1 MPLKPPVRYY
11 WMRSRPPRSMVLPR
25 IVVTGPGVLEQL
37 PAVIAELDLPER
49 GLIVCDSNTLK
60 IAGRQV
66 NEYLEIGGHPMKK
79 VVVEG
84 ANSQELRRVEDALDG
99 IDFLVGVGG
108 GRPIDLAK
116 QAGFNKNIP
125 FVSIPTAASHDGF
138 GSARSS
144 IRQAGRK
151 TSMQA
156 IPPIAVVADTSIISK
171 APKRLLGA
179 GVGDIISNQT
189 AVLDWRL
196 DGQKADYSEYAAAL
210 SEMAAQLV
218 EDGIEKVASGT
229 EEGVR
234 LVVKALI
241 SSGVAMSIAGTSRP
255 ASGGEHKFSHWLDAN
270 CDNPALHGEQCGL
283 GSIVTMYLHG
293 GDWEKIRDTLK
304 AVNAPIN
311 SKGLGMDDSMV
322 LSAFINSKEIRP
334 QRTTILDKSTQ
345 TQIEEAALA
354 TGVIG

>member
-1 MPLKPPVRYY
+1 
-11 WMRSRPPRSMVLPR
+11 MVLPR

-84 ANSQELRRVEDALDG
+84 ANSQELLRVEDALDG

-156 IPPIAVVADTSIISK
+156 IPPIAVVADTTIISR
-171 APKRLLGA
+171 APSRLLAA
-179 GVGDIISNQT
+179 GVGDIVSNQT

-270 CDNPALHGEQCGL
+270 SDNPALHGEQCGL

-304 AVNAPIN
+304 AVKAPIN
-311 SKGLGMDDSMV
+311 SKGLGMDDGMV

-334 QRTTILDKSTQ
+334 QRTTILDKTEPKA
-345 TQIEEAALA
+345 IEEAALA

>member
-1 MPLKPPVRYY
+1 
-11 WMRSRPPRSMVLPR
+11 MRSRPPRSMVLPR

-66 NEYLEIGGHPMKK
+66 NEYLEIGGHQMKK
-79 VVVEG
+79 IVVEG
-84 ANSQELRRVEDALDG
+84 ANSQELLRVEDALDG

-156 IPPIAVVADTSIISK
+156 IPPIAVVADTTIISR
-171 APKRLLGA
+171 APSRLLAA
-179 GVGDIISNQT
+179 GVGDIVSNQT

-270 CDNPALHGEQCGL
+270 SDNPALHGEQCGL

-311 SKGLGMDDSMV
+311 SKGLGMDDGMV

-334 QRTTILDKSTQ
+334 QRTTILDKTEPKA
-345 TQIEEAALA
+345 IEEAALA

>member
-1 MPLKPPVRYY
+1 
-11 WMRSRPPRSMVLPR
+11 MVLPR

-66 NEYLEIGGHPMKK
+66 NEYLEIGGHQMKK

-84 ANSQELRRVEDALDG
+84 ANSQELLRVEDALDG
-99 IDFLVGVGG
+99 MDFLIGVGG

-156 IPPIAVVADTSIISK
+156 IPPIAVVADTTIISR
-171 APKRLLGA
+171 APSRLLAA
-179 GVGDIISNQT
+179 GVGDIVSNQT

-270 CDNPALHGEQCGL
+270 SDNPALHGEQCGL

-311 SKGLGMDDSMV
+311 SKGLGMDDGMV

-334 QRTTILDKSTQ
+334 QRTTILDKTEPKF
-345 TQIEEAALA
+345 IEEAALA

>member
-1 MPLKPPVRYY
+1 
-11 WMRSRPPRSMVLPR
+11 MRSRPPRSMILPR
-25 IVVTGPGVLEQL
+25 MVVTGPGVIEQI
-37 PAVIAELDLPER
+37 PAIVAELDIPER
-49 GLIVCDSNTLK
+49 GLIVCDKNTLG
-60 IAGRQV
+60 IAGNQV
-66 NEYLEIGGHPMKK
+66 IEYLEAGGHPMQK
-79 VVVEG
+79 VEILG
-84 ANSQELRRVEDALDG
+84 ANIEELERVESFSDG
-99 IDFLVGVGG
+99 IDFLVGIGG

-125 FVSIPTAASHDGF
+125 FISIPTAASHDGF
-138 GSARSS
+138 GSARAS
-144 IRQAGRK
+144 IRQEGSK

-156 IPPIAVVADTSIISK
+156 IPPIAVVADTNIISK
-171 APKRLLGA
+171 APKRLLAA

-189 AVLDWRL
+189 AVLDWKL
-196 DGQKADYSEYAAAL
+196 EGQKADYSEYAAAL

-270 CDNPALHGEQCGL
+270 CKTPALHGEQCGL

-293 GDWEKIRDTLK
+293 GNWEKIRDTLVT
-304 AVNAPIN
+304 VNAPVN
-311 SKGLGMDDSMV
+311 AKKLGIDDGIV
-322 LSAFINSKEIRP
+322 LSALINSKEIRP
-334 QRTTILDKSTQ
+334 QRITILDKSSQ
-345 TQIEEAALA
+345 KQIEEAALA

>member
-1 MPLKPPVRYY
+1 
-11 WMRSRPPRSMVLPR
+11 MVLPR

-60 IAGRQV
+60 IAGREV
-66 NEYLEIGGHPMKK
+66 NEYLEIGGHQMKK
-79 VVVEG
+79 IVIEG
-84 ANSQELRRVEDALDG
+84 ANSQELLRVEDAVDG
-99 IDFLVGVGG
+99 IDFLIGVGG

-156 IPPIAVVADTSIISK
+156 IPPIAVVADTTIISR
-171 APKRLLGA
+171 APSRLLAA
-179 GVGDIISNQT
+179 GVGDIVSNQT

-270 CDNPALHGEQCGL
+270 SDNPALHGEQCGL

-311 SKGLGMDDSMV
+311 SKGLGMDDGMV

-334 QRTTILDKSTQ
+334 ERTTILDKTEPKA
-345 TQIEEAALA
+345 IEEAALA

>member
-1 MPLKPPVRYY
+1 
-11 WMRSRPPRSMVLPR
+11 MVLPR
-25 IVVTGPGVLEQL
+25 IVVTGPSVLEQL

-66 NEYLEIGGHPMKK
+66 NEYLEIGGHQMKK

-84 ANSQELRRVEDALDG
+84 ANSQELLRVEDALDG

-156 IPPIAVVADTSIISK
+156 IPPIAVVADTTIISR
-171 APKRLLGA
+171 APSRLLAA
-179 GVGDIISNQT
+179 GVGDIVSNQT

-270 CDNPALHGEQCGL
+270 SDNPALHGEQCGL

-304 AVNAPIN
+304 IVNAPIN
-311 SKGLGMDDSMV
+311 SKGLGMDDDMV

-334 QRTTILDKSTQ
+334 QRTTILDKTEPKA
-345 TQIEEAALA
+345 IEEAALA

>member
-1 MPLKPPVRYY
+1 
-11 WMRSRPPRSMVLPR
+11 MVLPR
-25 IVVTGPGVLEQL
+25 IVVTGPSVLEQL

-66 NEYLEIGGHPMKK
+66 NEYLEIGGHQMKK

-84 ANSQELRRVEDALDG
+84 ANSQELLRVEDALDG
-99 IDFLVGVGG
+99 MDFLVGVGG

-156 IPPIAVVADTSIISK
+156 IPPIAVVADTTIISR
-171 APKRLLGA
+171 APSRLLAA
-179 GVGDIISNQT
+179 GVGDIVSNQT

-270 CDNPALHGEQCGL
+270 SDNPALHGEQCGL

-311 SKGLGMDDSMV
+311 AKGLGMDDGIV
-322 LSAFINSKEIRP
+322 LSAFVKSKEIRP
-334 QRTTILDKSTQ
+334 QRTTILDKTEPKA
-345 TQIEEAALA
+345 IEEAALA

>member
-1 MPLKPPVRYY
+1 
-11 WMRSRPPRSMVLPR
+11 MVLPR

-66 NEYLEIGGHPMKK
+66 NEYLEIGGHQMKK
-79 VVVEG
+79 VVDEG
-84 ANSQELRRVEDALDG
+84 ANSQELLRVEDAVDG
-99 IDFLVGVGG
+99 IDFLIGVGG

-156 IPPIAVVADTSIISK
+156 IPPIAVVADTTIISR
-171 APKRLLGA
+171 APSRLLAA
-179 GVGDIISNQT
+179 GVGDIVSNQT

-270 CDNPALHGEQCGL
+270 SDNPALHGEQCGL

-311 SKGLGMDDSMV
+311 SKGLGMDDGMV

-334 QRTTILDKSTQ
+334 QRTTILDKTEPKA
-345 TQIEEAALA
+345 IEEAALA

>member
-1 MPLKPPVRYY
+1 
-11 WMRSRPPRSMVLPR
+11 MVLPR

-60 IAGRQV
+60 IAGEQV
-66 NEYLEIGGHPMKK
+66 NEYLEIGGHQMKK

-84 ANSQELRRVEDALDG
+84 ANSQELLRVEDALDG

-156 IPPIAVVADTSIISK
+156 IPPIAVVADTTIISR
-171 APKRLLGA
+171 APSRLLAA
-179 GVGDIISNQT
+179 GVGDIVSNQT

-270 CDNPALHGEQCGL
+270 SDNPALHGEQCGL

-311 SKGLGMDDSMV
+311 SKGLGMDDGMV

-334 QRTTILDKSTQ
+334 QRTTILDKTEPKF
-345 TQIEEAALA
+345 IEEAALA

>member
-1 MPLKPPVRYY
+1 M
-11 WMRSRPPRSMVLPR
+11 
-25 IVVTGPGVLEQL
+25 VVTGPGVLEQL
-37 PAVIAELDLPER
+37 PAIIAELDIPER
-49 GLIVCDSNTLK
+49 GLIVCDSNTLQ
-60 IAGRQV
+60 IAGNQV
-66 NEYLEIGGHPMKK
+66 IEYLEAGGHPMEK
-79 VVVEG
+79 VVIEG
-84 ANSQELRRVEDALDG
+84 ANIEELAKVESYSDR
-99 IDFLVGVGG
+99 IDFLVGLGG

-116 QAGFNKNIP
+116 QAGFNKDIP
-125 FVSIPTAASHDGF
+125 FISIPTAASHDGF
-138 GSARSS
+138 GSARAS
-144 IRQAGRK
+144 IRQEGRK

-179 GVGDIISNQT
+179 GVGDVISNQT

-218 EDGIEKVASGT
+218 EDGIDKVASGS

-270 CDNPALHGEQCGL
+270 SDNPALHGEQCGL

-293 GDWEKIRDTLK
+293 GNWEKIRDTLK
-304 AVNAPIN
+304 VVNAPIN
-311 SKGLGMDDSMV
+311 AKGLGMDDGMV

-334 QRTTILDKSTQ
+334 QRTTILDKTTQ

>member
-1 MPLKPPVRYY
+1 
-11 WMRSRPPRSMVLPR
+11 MVLPR

-60 IAGRQV
+60 IAGEQV
-66 NEYLEIGGHPMKK
+66 NEYLEIGGHQMKK

-84 ANSQELRRVEDALDG
+84 ANSQELLRVEDALDG
-99 IDFLVGVGG
+99 FDFLVGVGG

-156 IPPIAVVADTSIISK
+156 IPPIAVVADTTIISR
-171 APKRLLGA
+171 APSRLLAA
-179 GVGDIISNQT
+179 GVGDIVSNQT

-270 CDNPALHGEQCGL
+270 SDNPALHGEQCGL

-311 SKGLGMDDSMV
+311 SKGLGMDDGMV

-334 QRTTILDKSTQ
+334 QRTTILDKTEPKA
-345 TQIEEAALA
+345 IEEAALA

>member
-1 MPLKPPVRYY
+1 
-11 WMRSRPPRSMVLPR
+11 MVLPR

-66 NEYLEIGGHPMKK
+66 NEYLEIGGHQMKK

-84 ANSQELRRVEDALDG
+84 ANSQELLRVEDALDG

-156 IPPIAVVADTSIISK
+156 IPPIAVVADTTIISR
-171 APKRLLGA
+171 APSRLLAA
-179 GVGDIISNQT
+179 GVGDIVSNQT

-270 CDNPALHGEQCGL
+270 SDNPALHGEQCGL

-311 SKGLGMDDSMV
+311 SKGLGMDDGMV

-334 QRTTILDKSTQ
+334 ERTTILDKTEPKA
-345 TQIEEAALA
+345 IEEAALA
-354 TGVIG
+354 TGVIA

>member
-1 MPLKPPVRYY
+1 
-11 WMRSRPPRSMVLPR
+11 MRSRPPRSMILPR
-25 IVVTGPGVLEQL
+25 MVVTGPGVIEQI
-37 PAVIAELDLPER
+37 PAIIAELDIPER
-49 GLIVCDSNTLK
+49 GLIVCDKNTLE
-60 IAGRQV
+60 IAGNQV
-66 NEYLEIGGHPMKK
+66 IEYLEAGGHPMQKI
-79 VVVEG
+79 EILG
-84 ANSQELRRVEDALDG
+84 ANIEELERVEAFSDE
-99 IDFLVGVGG
+99 IDFLVGIGG

-116 QAGFNKNIP
+116 QAGFNQDIP
-125 FVSIPTAASHDGF
+125 FISIPTAASHDGF
-138 GSARSS
+138 GSARAS
-144 IRQAGRK
+144 IRHEGSK

-156 IPPIAVVADTSIISK
+156 IPPIAVVADTNIISK
-171 APKRLLGA
+171 APKRLLAA

-189 AVLDWRL
+189 AVLDWKL
-196 DGQKADYSEYAAAL
+196 EGQEADYSEYAAAL

-218 EDGIEKVASGT
+218 ENGIEKVASGK

-270 CDNPALHGEQCGL
+270 CATPALHGEQCGL

-293 GDWEKIRDTLK
+293 GDWEKIRNTL
-304 AVNAPIN
+304 ARVNAPIN
-311 SKGLGMDDSMV
+311 AKKLGIDDGIV

-334 QRTTILDKSTQ
+334 QRITILDKSSQ
-345 TQIEEAALA
+345 KQIEEAALA

>member
-1 MPLKPPVRYY
+1 
-11 WMRSRPPRSMVLPR
+11 MRSRPPRSMVLQR

-66 NEYLEIGGHPMKK
+66 NEYLEIGGHQMKK

-84 ANSQELRRVEDALDG
+84 ANSQELLRVEDALDG

-156 IPPIAVVADTSIISK
+156 IPPIAVVADTTIISR
-171 APKRLLGA
+171 APSRLLAA
-179 GVGDIISNQT
+179 GVGDIVSNQT

-270 CDNPALHGEQCGL
+270 SDNPALHGEQCGL

-311 SKGLGMDDSMV
+311 SKGLGMDDGMV

-334 QRTTILDKSTQ
+334 QRTTILDKTEPKA
-345 TQIEEAALA
+345 IEEAALA

>member
-1 MPLKPPVRYY
+1 
-11 WMRSRPPRSMVLPR
+11 MVLPR
-25 IVVTGPGVLEQL
+25 IVVTGPSVLEQL

-66 NEYLEIGGHPMKK
+66 NEYLEIGGHQMKK

-84 ANSQELRRVEDALDG
+84 ANSQELLRVEDALDG
-99 IDFLVGVGG
+99 MDFLVGVGG

-116 QAGFNKNIP
+116 QAGFNKNIL

-156 IPPIAVVADTSIISK
+156 IPPIAVVADTTIISR
-171 APKRLLGA
+171 APSRLLAA
-179 GVGDIISNQT
+179 GVGDIVSNQT

-270 CDNPALHGEQCGL
+270 SDNPALHGEQCGL

-304 AVNAPIN
+304 IVNAPIN
-311 SKGLGMDDSMV
+311 SKGLGMDDGMV

-334 QRTTILDKSTQ
+334 QRTTILDKTEPKA
-345 TQIEEAALA
+345 IEEAALA

>member
-1 MPLKPPVRYY
+1 
-11 WMRSRPPRSMVLPR
+11 MVLPR

-66 NEYLEIGGHPMKK
+66 NEYLEIGGHQMKK
-79 VVVEG
+79 IVIEG
-84 ANSQELRRVEDALDG
+84 ANSQELLRVEDALDS

-116 QAGFNKNIP
+116 QAGFNTNIP

-156 IPPIAVVADTSIISK
+156 IPPIAVVADTTIISR
-171 APKRLLGA
+171 APSRLLAA
-179 GVGDIISNQT
+179 GVGDIVSNQT

-270 CDNPALHGEQCGL
+270 SDNPALHGEQCGL

-311 SKGLGMDDSMV
+311 SKGLGMDDGMV

-334 QRTTILDKSTQ
+334 QRITILDKIEPKA
-345 TQIEEAALA
+345 IEEAALA

>member
-1 MPLKPPVRYY
+1 
-11 WMRSRPPRSMVLPR
+11 MRSRPARSMILPR
-25 IVVTGPGVLEQL
+25 MVVTGPGVLEQL
-37 PAVIAELDLPER
+37 PAIIAELDIPER
-49 GLIVCDSNTLK
+49 GLIVCDSNTLQ
-60 IAGRQV
+60 IAGNQV
-66 NEYLEIGGHPMKK
+66 IEYLEAGGHPMEKIEI
-79 VVVEG
+79 EG
-84 ANSQELRRVEDALDG
+84 ANIEELAKVESYSDR
-99 IDFLVGVGG
+99 IDFLVGIGG

-125 FVSIPTAASHDGF
+125 FISIPTAASHDGF
-138 GSARSS
+138 GSARAS
-144 IRQAGRK
+144 IRQEGRK

-171 APKRLLGA
+171 APKKLLGA

-218 EDGIEKVASGT
+218 EDGIDKVASGS

-270 CDNPALHGEQCGL
+270 SDNPALHGEQCGL

-304 AVNAPIN
+304 IVNAPIN
-311 SKGLGMDDSMV
+311 AKGLGMDDGMV

-345 TQIEEAALA
+345 TQIEEAALT

>member
-1 MPLKPPVRYY
+1 
-11 WMRSRPPRSMVLPR
+11 MVLPR

-66 NEYLEIGGHPMKK
+66 NEYLEIGGHQMKK

-84 ANSQELRRVEDALDG
+84 ANSQELLRVEDALDG
-99 IDFLVGVGG
+99 FDFLVGVGG

-156 IPPIAVVADTSIISK
+156 IPPIAVVADTTIISR
-171 APKRLLGA
+171 APSRLLAA
-179 GVGDIISNQT
+179 GVGDIVSNQT

-270 CDNPALHGEQCGL
+270 SDNPALHGEQCGL

-304 AVNAPIN
+304 TVNAPIN
-311 SKGLGMDDSMV
+311 SKGLGMDDGMV

-334 QRTTILDKSTQ
+334 QRTTILDKTEPKA
-345 TQIEEAALA
+345 IEEAALA

>member
-1 MPLKPPVRYY
+1 MI
-11 WMRSRPPRSMVLPR
+11 LPR
-25 IVVTGPGVLEQL
+25 MVVTGPGVIEQI
-37 PAVIAELDLPER
+37 PAIVAELDIPER
-49 GLIVCDSNTLK
+49 GLIVCDKNTLE
-60 IAGRQV
+60 IAGKQV
-66 NEYLEIGGHPMKK
+66 IEYLEAGGHPMQK
-79 VVVEG
+79 VEISG
-84 ANSQELRRVEDALDG
+84 ANIEELERVESFSDEIG
-99 IDFLVGVGG
+99 FLVGIGG

-116 QAGFNKNIP
+116 QAGFNKDIP
-125 FVSIPTAASHDGF
+125 FISIPTAASHDGF
-138 GSARSS
+138 GSARAS
-144 IRQAGRK
+144 IRQEGSK

-156 IPPIAVVADTSIISK
+156 IPPIAVVADTNIISK
-171 APKRLLGA
+171 APKRLLAA

-189 AVLDWRL
+189 AVLDWKL
-196 DGQKADYSEYAAAL
+196 EGQEADYSEYAAAL

-218 EDGIEKVASGT
+218 EEGIEKVASGN

-270 CDNPALHGEQCGL
+270 CATPALHGEQCGL

-293 GDWEKIRDTLK
+293 GNWEKIRDTLGT
-304 AVNAPIN
+304 VNAPVN
-311 SKGLGMDDSMV
+311 AKNLGIDDGIV

-334 QRTTILDKSTQ
+334 QRITILDKSSQ
-345 TQIEEAALA
+345 KQIEEAALV

>member
-1 MPLKPPVRYY
+1 PA
-11 WMRSRPPRSMVLPR
+11 RSMILPR
-25 IVVTGPGVLEQL
+25 MVVTGPGVLEQL
-37 PAVIAELDLPER
+37 PAIIAELDIPER
-49 GLIVCDSNTLK
+49 GLIVCDSNTLQ
-60 IAGRQV
+60 IAGKQV
-66 NEYLEIGGHPMKK
+66 IEYLEAGGHPMEKIEIGGASIEELEK
-79 VVVEG
+79 VE
-84 ANSQELRRVEDALDG
+84 AYSDR
-99 IDFLVGVGG
+99 IDFLVGLGG

-116 QAGFNKNIP
+116 QAGFNKDIP
-125 FVSIPTAASHDGF
+125 FISIPTAASHDGF
-138 GSARSS
+138 GSARAS
-144 IRQAGRK
+144 IRQEGRK

-156 IPPIAVVADTSIISK
+156 VPPIAVVADTAIISK

-196 DGQKADYSEYAAAL
+196 EGPEADYSEYAAAL

-218 EDGIEKVASGT
+218 EDGIDKVVSGS

-270 CDNPALHGEQCGL
+270 SVNPALHGEQCGL

-293 GDWEKIRDTLK
+293 GDWEKIRDTLEV
-304 AVNAPIN
+304 VNAPIDA
-311 SKGLGMDDSMV
+311 KGLGMDDSIV
-322 LSAFINSKEIRP
+322 LSAFINAKEIRP

>member
-1 MPLKPPVRYY
+1 
-11 WMRSRPPRSMVLPR
+11 MVLPR

-66 NEYLEIGGHPMKK
+66 NEYLEIGGHQMKK
-79 VVVEG
+79 IVIEG
-84 ANSQELRRVEDALDG
+84 ANSQELLRVEDALDG

-156 IPPIAVVADTSIISK
+156 IPPIAVVADTTIISR
-171 APKRLLGA
+171 APSRLLAA
-179 GVGDIISNQT
+179 GVGDIVSNQT

-270 CDNPALHGEQCGL
+270 SDNPALHGEQCGL

-311 SKGLGMDDSMV
+311 SKGLGMDDGMV

-334 QRTTILDKSTQ
+334 QRTTILDKTEPKS
-345 TQIEEAALA
+345 IEEAALA

>member
-1 MPLKPPVRYY
+1 MI
-11 WMRSRPPRSMVLPR
+11 LPR
-25 IVVTGPGVLEQL
+25 IIVTGPGVLEQL
-37 PAVIAELDLPER
+37 PAVIAELDFPER

-66 NEYLEIGGHPMKK
+66 NEYLEIGGHQMKK
-79 VVVEG
+79 IVVEG
-84 ANSQELRRVEDALDG
+84 ANSQELLRVEDALDG
-99 IDFLVGVGG
+99 IDFLIGVGG

-116 QAGFNKNIP
+116 QAGFNKNIQ

-144 IRQAGRK
+144 IRQAGLK

-270 CDNPALHGEQCGL
+270 SDNPALHGEQCGL

-311 SKGLGMDDSMV
+311 SKGLGMDDGMV

-345 TQIEEAALA
+345 IQIEEAALA

>member
-1 MPLKPPVRYY
+1 
-11 WMRSRPPRSMVLPR
+11 MVLPR

-66 NEYLEIGGHPMKK
+66 NEYLEIGGHQMKK
-79 VVVEG
+79 VVVKG
-84 ANSQELRRVEDALDG
+84 ANSQELLRVEDALDG
-99 IDFLVGVGG
+99 MDFLIGVGG

-116 QAGFNKNIP
+116 QAGFTKNIQ

-156 IPPIAVVADTSIISK
+156 IPPIAVVADTTIISR
-171 APKRLLGA
+171 APSRLLAA
-179 GVGDIISNQT
+179 GVGDIVSNQT

-270 CDNPALHGEQCGL
+270 SDNPALHGEQCGL

-311 SKGLGMDDSMV
+311 SKGLGMDDGMV

-334 QRTTILDKSTQ
+334 QRTTILDKTEPKA
-345 TQIEEAALA
+345 IEEAALA